1 MALFR
6 KTMYAT
12 LSARPGA
19 HKDIASK
26 CPGCNAIQFKEELE
40 KNLYVCPACD
50 YHFTLTAWQRISIT
64 FDENS
69 FEEMDAGLTSLNVLN
84 FPGYEEK
91 LNRARE
97 SSGLT
102 EAIITGKGLING
114 EPALAG
120 IMAPEFMLG
129 SMGAVVGEKI
139 ARMLERAGS
148 EGIGAIIFSASGG
161 ARMQE
166 GIFALMQM
174 AKTSSALSRLHDRGV
189 VYISVL
195 TNPTTGGVSASFAM
209 LGDINIGEP
218 GALIGFAGPRV
229 IEQTIGQTLP
239 AGFQRSEF
247 LLEHGMLDMVVARKD
262 LKATL
267 SRLLR
272 FHRRGGRE

>member
-6 KTMYAT
+6 KTKYAT

-26 CPGCNAIQFKEELE
+26 CPGCNDIQFKEELE

-91 LNRARE
+91 LVRARE

-102 EAIITGKGLING
+102 EAIITGKGRING

-174 AKTSSALSRLHDRGV
+174 AKTSAALSRLHDRGV

-239 AGFQRSEF
+239 EGFQRSEF

>member
-6 KTMYAT
+6 KTKYAT
-12 LSARPGA
+12 MSARPSGQT
-19 HKDIASK
+19 DIASK
-26 CPGCNAIQFKEELE
+26 CPGCSAIHFKEELE
-40 KNLYVCPACD
+40 KNLHVCPDCG
-50 YHFTLTAWQRISIT
+50 YHFTLTARQRIDIT

-69 FEEMDAGLTSLNVLN
+69 FQEMDAGLTSLDVLD
-84 FPGYEEK
+84 FPGYVEK
-91 LNRARE
+91 LARARE
-97 SSGLT
+97 SSGLA
-102 EAIITGKGLING
+102 EAVVTGKGRING
-114 EPALAG
+114 EPAYAG
-120 IMAPEFMLG
+120 IMASEFMLG

-139 ARMLERAGS
+139 SRMLDKAGS

-174 AKTSSALSRLHDRGV
+174 AKTGAALSRLQDRGV
-189 VYISVL
+189 LYISVL

-229 IEQTIGQTLP
+229 IQQTIGQTLP

-247 LLEHGMLDMVVARKD
+247 LLEHGMLDMVVARKN
-262 LKATL
+262 LKAIL

-272 FHRRGGRE
+272 FHRGGGRE

>member
-1 MALFR
+1 
-6 KTMYAT
+6 MYAT